1 MFDDLL
7 GGGSDSD
14 SEEEVKPV
22 KKKEEIQ
29 VTEAILLEH
38 LLPSLNQRGHA
49 PMCKILIKETQNF
62 VKDLKTSFKQEIAVV
77 WIKDLLLQNNVTP
90 EDVN

>member
-38 LLPSLNQRGHA
+38 LLPSLN
-49 PMCKILIKETQNF
+49 
-62 VKDLKTSFKQEIAVV
+62 
-77 WIKDLLLQNNVTP
+77 
-90 EDVN
+90 